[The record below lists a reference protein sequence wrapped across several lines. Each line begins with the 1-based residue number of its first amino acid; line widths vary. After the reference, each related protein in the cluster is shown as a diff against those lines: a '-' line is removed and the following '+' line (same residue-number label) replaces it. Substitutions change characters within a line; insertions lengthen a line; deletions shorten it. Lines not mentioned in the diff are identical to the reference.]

1 MAWIV
6 ICPKQS
12 DAGGAG
18 PGSIRQSKWK
28 GIFALE
34 LQSQLTNHRQ
44 ATALPHHGRFVRM
57 SNHPL
62 QRARLK
68 AAASPAGASR
78 P

>member
-1 MAWIV
+1 
-6 ICPKQS
+6 
-12 DAGGAG
+12 
-18 PGSIRQSKWK
+18 
-28 GIFALE
+28 
-34 LQSQLTNHRQ
+34 
-44 ATALPHHGRFVRM
+44 LPHHGRFVRM